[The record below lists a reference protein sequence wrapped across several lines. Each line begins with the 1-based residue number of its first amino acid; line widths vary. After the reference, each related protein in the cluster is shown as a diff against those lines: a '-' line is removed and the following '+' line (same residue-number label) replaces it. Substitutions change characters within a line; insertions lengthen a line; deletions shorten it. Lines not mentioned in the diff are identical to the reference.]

1 MKLPLQLNI
10 PSHKIMIWKTR
21 RQTLDLSQGGIVMG
35 ILNATPDSFSDGG
48 RYSLTHQAL
57 GRAMEMVEEGAQ
69 IIDIGGESTRPGARA
84 IDVAEEIERTVPII
98 KALRDESDIL
108 ISIDTSKAAVAEAAI
123 EAGADIVNDVT
134 GMRDAKMVRLCSDA
148 GVGVCVMHMQGEPR
162 TMQKNPCYDEQGGVV
177 SAINAFFAERLV
189 SLEASGMNPDFIC
202 LDPGIGFG
210 KSYEHNL
217 ELLRSLGDLQKSRP
231 LLLGVSRKS
240 VIGKL
245 TGEEDPLQ
253 RDRATAVMTA
263 LALKRGIS
271 IHRVH
276 DVKGAVEA
284 VLIAQSL

>member
-1 MKLPLQLNI
+1 
-10 PSHKIMIWKTR
+10 MIWKTR
-21 RQTLDLSQGGIVMG
+21 RQTLNLNQGGIVMG

-57 GRAMEMVEEGAQ
+57 GRAMEMVEEGAR

-84 IDVAEEIERTVPII
+84 IDAAEEIERTVPII
-98 KALRDESDIL
+98 KALRAESDIL

-134 GMRDAKMVRLCSDA
+134 GMRDAKMVRLCCDA

-162 TMQKNPCYDEQGGVV
+162 TMQQNPCYDEQGGVV
-177 SAINAFFAERLV
+177 SAINAFFAERLA

-217 ELLRSLGDLQKSRP
+217 ELLRSLGDLQKTRP
-231 LLLGVSRKS
+231 ILLGVSRKS

-253 RDRATAVMTA
+253 RDRATAVMTG
-263 LALKRGIS
+263 LAFKSGIG

-284 VLIAQSL
+284 IRIVQSL